1 MRHEPGKNLG
11 NTGVSVVPGPQ
22 TQEFTV
28 VPSGGCRQAVNVVA
42 AVLHG
47 ANRMVPSA
55 PVPIA
60 REVTMIIPPRVTPGV
75 DSVVVTVA
83 TYLVPEAATVCSQ
96 PHPLAAIAV
105 PDAAD

>member
-28 VPSGGCRQAVNVVA
+28 VPSGGCRQPVNVVA
-42 AVLHG
+42 AVVHG

-60 REVTMIIPPRVTPGV
+60 REVTMIIPPSATPGAEA
-75 DSVVVTVA
+75 VVLTVA
-83 TYLVPEAATVCSQ
+83 TYLVPERGSICSQ

>member
-11 NTGVSVVPGPQ
+11 STGVPVVPGPQ

-28 VPSGGCRQAVNVVA
+28 VPSGGCRQAVNVLTA
-42 AVLHG
+42 AVHG

-60 REVTMIIPPRVTPGV
+60 REVTMIIPPRATPGV

>member
-1 MRHEPGKNLG
+1 MRHEPGKNFG
-11 NTGVSVVPGPQ
+11 STGVPVVPGPQ

-28 VPSGGCRQAVNVVA
+28 VPSAGCRQLVNVETA
-42 AVLHG
+42 AVHG

-55 PVPIA
+55 PVPIE
-60 REVTMIIPPRVTPGV
+60 REVTMIIPPRAAPGFEA
-75 DSVVVTVA
+75 VVLTVA

-105 PDAAD
+105 PDDAD